1 MDTGLATL
9 PAVDWLN
16 AMDSASLDGCGK
28 MGFGDQNYLVTLVK
42 RVSHSKDVSLEAGL
56 HWWVR
61 W

>member
-1 MDTGLATL
+1 MDTGLTTL

-16 AMDSASLDGCGK
+16 AMDSASLDGCGEN
-28 MGFGDQNYLVTLVK
+28 GIWGLELSCYLVK
-42 RVSHSKDVSLEAGL
+42 GVSYSKDVSLEAGL